1 MMFISQS
8 YLDIPIPAR
17 GEIVL
22 RKVLDYETLREL
34 TVGVVAKVSSLKC
47 LEYILFVSRCKYVA

>member
-22 RKVLDYETLREL
+22 RKVIDYETLRDL
-34 TVGVVAKVSSLKC
+34 TVGVVATVSS
-47 LEYILFVSRCKYVA
+47 VQNTSRV